1 MNFDM
6 AKRIAIFGNSA
17 KSETREQVQKLLA
30 TLAEM
35 NVEVVLSNEL
45 RQELNL
51 REYANFDEENE
62 DSDIFVAL
70 SVGGDGTF
78 LTTANMI
85 GSRNIPILGINCGR
99 IGFLADIRPKDA
111 ERAIKRVLAG
121 KFSTEKRRML
131 EVTASGGHL
140 ASCHALNEIAVL
152 KQGLSSLIAVETR
165 IDGEYLHTYQADG
178 LVIATPTGSTA
189 YNMSAGG
196 PIMMPGVRGTIL
208 TPIAGHSLNVRP
220 MVVPEEATIDL
231 TIQSRNGG
239 YMVSVDGRSQ
249 QLGTEIRLSIRTCQ
263 HVTTIVRVGKHNFV
277 KSLKEKL
284 SWG

>member
-6 AKRIAIFGNSA
+6 ARRIAIFGNSA
-17 KSETREQVQKLLA
+17 KSETREEVQKLLV

-62 DSDIFVAL
+62 DSDILVAL